1 MTRTSRAFRQCI
13 KRVIDVAVASVLL
26 LGLAPLLGLMV
37 VILWWR
43 IGRPVFFIQER
54 PGLKGQPFRIFKF
67 RTMSDERDVEGNLLP
82 DDIRLGKLGKFIRS
96 TSLDELP
103 QLINVL
109 TGKMSLVGPRPLLM
123 DYLPLYSQRQA
134 MRHDM
139 RPGITGYAQ
148 VNGRNEVAWA
158 KRLELDVWYV
168 ENWSLWLDLKI
179 FVDTILVVIR
189 RKGVSQT
196 GRATVERFRGET
208 S

>member
-1 MTRTSRAFRQCI
+1 MTRTSRVFRQCI

-54 PGLKGQPFRIFKF
+54 PGLKGKPFRIFKF

-96 TSLDELP
+96 ISLDELP

-123 DYLPLYSQRQA
+123 DYLPLYSERQA

-179 FVDTILVVIR
+179 LVDTILVVIR